1 MVRRWCEQVQLTL
14 TYCHGARAG
23 TKADLLGVLV
33 AQPDLNDVDI
43 RSILFDVVIAGSDTT
58 ASTTTAALYI
68 LHRPENAEW
77 LERARDEAIRCTED
91 GGAEKER

>member
-1 MVRRWCEQVQLTL
+1 MC
-14 TYCHGARAG
+14 CHRTRAG
-23 TKADLLGVLV
+23 TKAAKADLLGVLV

-68 LHRPENAEW
+68 LHRPENAQW
-77 LERARDEAIRCTED
+77 LERARDEAIRCRE
-91 GGAEKER
+91 GGRGEKQRDR